1 MPDFW
6 QRWSLRIVS
15 HYGNIQYD
23 ISGVCHQFWGELVK
37 TTVPGEPHLG
47 TLKGPWRDPNGV
59 PEVPTNNDIAVR
71 NLLGSTTAL
80 HLDHSTCF
88 TTVPDEDVFF
98 PVDYTWD
105 TKKVCKVHCSSD
117 KLEKPALRCQHPQ
130 TSDGTLLAVSWSM
143 GCFGMSWVSFFEI
156 SWILEISPTCVQEWF
171 VSRVYIMK
179 AQWVCDQQEQPSNE
193 CTL

>member
-1 MPDFW
+1 MEISNG
-6 QRWSLRIVS
+6 RYIGSLSPILGRTRQD
-15 HYGNIQYD
+15 NR
-23 ISGVCHQFWGELVK
+23 
-37 TTVPGEPHLG
+37 GEPHLG
-47 TLKGPWRDPNGV
+47 TLKGSWRDPNGG

-143 GCFGMSWVSFFEI
+143 GCFGMSWVLGVFLWDFLD
-156 SWILEISPTCVQEWF
+156 SWDITN
-171 VSRVYIMK
+171 
-179 AQWVCDQQEQPSNE
+179 VCPRMI
-193 CTL
+193 CF